1 MNITNTKALA
11 NVHILFS
18 EPSQREMFAKDT

>member
-11 NVHILFS
+11 NVDILFS
-18 EPSQREMFAKDT
+18 EPSEREIFAKDT